1 MKGRSGCK
9 ARPNGTQLHKFE
21 IGKRTPK
28 RTPNGL
34 KTIRSDKTDFAKM
47 LSNIGKRKSTS
58 FPKSIRLNSRQIS
71 VIMATAHVKPVVRHN
86 NVEWG
91 NESEAV

>member
-1 MKGRSGCK
+1 
-9 ARPNGTQLHKFE
+9 
-21 IGKRTPK
+21 
-28 RTPNGL
+28 
-34 KTIRSDKTDFAKM
+34 M